1 MGRPYKDRLLYDL
14 HEIRKELADEVAKL
28 KPEEFNYAPEESMK
42 SCKALL
48 QEIGSMEK
56 ICLTWV
62 AGQQMLDW
70 DTAVS
75 WSGDDA
81 NSIMADLASIRA
93 ETLAYI
99 DSATEDS
106 LQAGVPVPDEWK
118 QYMPFESIEP
128 EEMIRWVTRHEYY
141 HLGQLITYRWILGDN
156 PYKRT

>member
-14 HEIRKELADEVAKL
+14 NEVRRELTEEVAKL
-28 KPEEFNYAPEESMK
+28 KPEEFDYAPEESMK

-62 AGQQMLDW
+62 ARQQMLEW
-70 DTAVS
+70 DTAVA
-75 WSGDDA
+75 WSGQNADA
-81 NSIMADLASIRA
+81 IMTDLEAIRA
-93 ETLAYI
+93 ETLDYL
-99 DSATEDS
+99 DSSSEDS
-106 LQAGVPVPDEWK
+106 LQAGVPVPDAWK
-118 QYMPFESIEP
+118 QYMPFEAIEP
-128 EEMIRWVTRHEYY
+128 EEMLRWVTRHEYY